1 MVHSEI
7 RDVNSW
13 FKNKSLSS
21 LPRVHM
27 HLNVRMLLKQ
37 SIGLDLTMSISTI
50 FWKMESMASK
60 IMTNSKIFI

>member
-1 MVHSEI
+1 MVHLEI

-13 FKNKSLSS
+13 FKNKSLLSF
-21 LPRVHM
+21 PRARV
-27 HLNVRMLLKQ
+27 HLNVRMLFKQ
-37 SIGLDLTMSISTI
+37 SIGWDLTMSISTI